1 MLKSNVIRGLSC
13 CSWTIFDVIN
23 IQQGGLYCHSLAFD
37 QLIKKWTSVED
48 YGIGQG

>member
-1 MLKSNVIRGLSC
+1 MLESNVIRGLSC
-13 CSWTIFDVIN
+13 CFDVIN

-37 QLIKKWTSVED
+37 KLIKQWTFVED